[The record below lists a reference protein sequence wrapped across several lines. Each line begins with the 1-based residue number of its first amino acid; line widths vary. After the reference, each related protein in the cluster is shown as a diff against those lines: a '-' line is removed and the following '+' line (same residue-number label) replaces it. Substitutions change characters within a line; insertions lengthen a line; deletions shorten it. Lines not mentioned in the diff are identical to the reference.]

1 MTPCAPVPP
10 QALGH
15 RVSGSL
21 LQAAAISTVPMS
33 RLEPDTFVNYDT
45 MADKIKVP
53 SSSLADRGAAPRRP
67 DAPCVRA
74 GHPQAHQ
81 QAADPGGEG
90 AWRAGGPA
98 SLVVGTERLTRA
110 ATAAARPDCVRPP
123 GRPGDVGPGAWRH
136 VPEAAPGCVAGPTRP
151 RSLPGQPTTRLP
163 RRPARLCPP
172 ADPRPLQTG
181 WLCRTRRRRWPSS
194 RSATAHG
201 GVSPLLASRL
211 LTQHRRF
218 LGCPQFISSGLPR
231 TAVPSTIHCDHL
243 IEVRPADPA
252 QGAGHALR
260 RQ

>member
-1 MTPCAPVPP
+1 M
-10 QALGH
+10 
-15 RVSGSL
+15 SGSL

-33 RLEPDTFVNYDT
+33 RLEPDAFVDYDT

-123 GRPGDVGPGAWRH
+123 GRPGDVRPGAWRD
-136 VPEAAPGCVAGPTRP
+136 VPEAAPGCVAGTP
-151 RSLPGQPTTRLP
+151 RGLPLPDCPTTRLS
-163 RRPARLCPP
+163 APP
-172 ADPRPLQTG
+172 PTLSHSPDACCLQTG
-181 WLCRTRRRRWPSS
+181 WPCRTRRRRWRSS
-194 RSATAHG
+194 RSAQPPSCALPTAPPFG
-201 GVSPLLASRL
+201 TAADPARPL
-211 LTQHRRF
+211 

-243 IEVRPADPA
+243 IEVRAADTPAERSNT
-252 QGAGHALR
+252 HR
-260 RQ
+260 R